1 LLKRATFNPEKWY
14 VMTVLIRRRPA
25 LEVGFTVHV
34 GEHEFVADVSHA
46 DGGNDAGPNPH
57 DLYDAALGACKALT
71 VMLYTRRKGIA
82 VEDIE
87 VVVERDAS
95 GERSGA
101 YALNTRLRIRGAV
114 SDSQLRELEA
124 VAHKCPIHKLMTVVT
139 TMITTH
145 VERLP

>member
-1 LLKRATFNPEKWY
+1 
-14 VMTVLIRRRPA
+14 MTMLIGRRPE

-34 GEHEFVADVSHA
+34 GEHAFVVDVSPA

-57 DLYDAALGACKALT
+57 NLYDAALGACKALT

-82 VEDIE
+82 VEDVE

-95 GERSGA
+95 GERSGT
-101 YALNTRLRIRGAV
+101 YALDTRLRIRGAV
-114 SDSQLRELEA
+114 SDSQLSELEA
-124 VAHKCPIHKLMTVVT
+124 VAHQCPVHKLMTVVT
-139 TMITTH
+139 TVITTH